1 MKITPIR
8 FVRNV
13 ELSNRFYSTLGLTEN
28 AAATSGTWAELHGSG
43 GHLGLHI
50 AKPDMDGAGAVA
62 LQFSSDENLEITA
75 RRLRDAGYAPSDIV
89 DETFGRFFTVLDP
102 DGCLL
107 QINELDEDLRN
118 RSYEIRESA
127 ALK

>member
-13 ELSNRFYSTLGLTEN
+13 ELSKRFYSTLGLIEN
-28 AAATSGTWAELHGSG
+28 EAATSGTWAELHGSG

-50 AKPDMDGAGAVA
+50 AQPDMNGAGAVA
-62 LQFSSDENLEITA
+62 LQFSSDESLNITA
-75 RRLRDAGYAPSDIV
+75 QRLSDAGYTPSDII
-89 DETFGRFFTVLDP
+89 DETFGRFFTVMDP

-118 RSYEIRESA
+118 RSYEIRESS